1 MSGEREAAGTADKAA
16 AIVWEKE
23 NGALDLSGGKGG
35 DKKWW
40 DPGNNLEA
48 EPKRLH
54 PD

>member
-1 MSGEREAAGTADKAA
+1 MSGERAAAGIADKVA

-35 DKKWW
+35 DKKWL

-48 EPKRLH
+48 ETKCLH